1 MTYDS
6 IEPIEPDAAPATP
19 PPPKILHRRA
29 AAGELSARRRD
40 QLKFAVYGLSEN
52 L

>member
-1 MTYDS
+1 M
-6 IEPIEPDAAPATP
+6 PITP
-19 PPPKILHRRA
+19 PSPKILHRRA

-40 QLKFAVYGLSEN
+40 QLKFDVYSLSET